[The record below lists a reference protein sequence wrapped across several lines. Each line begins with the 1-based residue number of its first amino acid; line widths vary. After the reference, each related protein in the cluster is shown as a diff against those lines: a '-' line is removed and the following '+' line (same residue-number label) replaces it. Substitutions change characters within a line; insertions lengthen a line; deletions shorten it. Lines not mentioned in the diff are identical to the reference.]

1 MQILASANDDSIC
14 KLAMASAMVT
24 SLLSGNISQAAK
36 TTVVGRAQAMVGEAL
51 GGLGQLQ
58 AETGLAEKR
67 VSDASDRM
75 KTQVDLF
82 ERHILDLEGVDPAE
96 AATRVADL
104 TQHIE
109 TSFALTA
116 RLQQM
121 SLLNYLT

>member
-1 MQILASANDDSIC
+1 TQI
-14 KLAMASAMVT
+14 
-24 SLLSGNISQAAK
+24 
-36 TTVVGRAQAMVGEAL
+36 R
-51 GGLGQLQ
+51 
-58 AETGLAEKR
+58 AETGIAQQR

-82 ERHILDLEGVDPAE
+82 EKHIVDLEGVDPAE

-116 RLQQM
+116 RLQQL